1 MTRHTTKTRRPRRET
16 WSRERLLRERA
27 MAVACSLEPG
37 SVSSY
42 SSDIK
47 SYFDFCTDHSFPFD
61 PTPDTLSLYVVYTSH
76 YIKPKSVGSYLSGVC
91 SQLETFFPDVRTH
104 RRHWLVTKTLAGCRK
119 MFPSDVSRK
128 WPVTRSELATI
139 ARSYSQSTSYND
151 ALFLTILLTGFH
163 GLMRLG
169 ELTWPDDKRHRDY
182 RKVIM
187 RNSVSVA
194 PKSFQYTLSGN
205 KADRLFE
212 GSLVLIQ
219 STDLA
224 DDAWTPFVKYLS
236 LRDRRFPYRAE
247 LWLTQEGT
255 IPTRSWFLRLLRR
268 HLSGN
273 IGGQSLRAGGA
284 TALAEAGVP
293 PHLVQAIGRWT
304 SEAFQIYIRK
314 HPVLL
319 AAFCMAHLRSSHG
332 NFICAYHHSVP
343 LF

>member
-1 MTRHTTKTRRPRRET
+1 MTRDGTKTRRPRRET

-27 MAVACSLEPG
+27 VAVACSLEPG

-42 SSDIK
+42 SSAVK

-91 SQLETFFPDVRTH
+91 SQLETFFPDVRTN

-119 MFPSDVSRK
+119 MFPSAVSRK
-128 WPVTRSELATI
+128 RPVTRSELATI
-139 ARSYSQSTSYND
+139 ARSYAHSDSYD
-151 ALFLTILLTGFH
+151 DILFHTILKTGFH
-163 GLMRLG
+163 GVMRLG
-169 ELTWPDDKRHRDY
+169 ELTWPDNQGLRDY

-194 PKSFQYTLSGN
+194 PKSYQFTLSGH

-219 STDLA
+219 ATEL
-224 DDAWTPFVKYLS
+224 DDDPWAPFVKYLS
-236 LRDRRFPYRAE
+236 LRDSRFPYRAE
-247 LWLTQEGT
+247 LWLTQNGN
-255 IPTRSWFLRLLRR
+255 IPTRSWFLRRLHR

-284 TALAEAGVP
+284 TALAEAGIP
-293 PHLVQAIGRWT
+293 PHLVQAIGRWK
-304 SEAFQIYIRK
+304 SDAFQIYIRK

-319 AAFCMAHLRSSHG
+319 AAFLYGSSLQ
-332 NFICAYHHSVP
+332 SVR
-343 LF
+343 